1 MGLIKEPR
9 DIDFFV
15 IDKPWSE
22 TELKEF
28 SELIKKQKNQIQKS
42 NVKRI
47 DTKIKLKKTNKKWVS
62 HSELK
67 KELGIK

>member
-9 DIDFFV
+9 EIDFFV

-28 SELIKKQKNQIQKS
+28 SDLIKKQKNQIQKGK
-42 NVKRI
+42 VKRI
-47 DTKIKLKKTNKKWVS
+47 NTKIKLKKDQ
-62 HSELK
+62 
-67 KELGIK
+67 

>member
-22 TELKEF
+22 IELKEF
-28 SELIKKQKNQIQKS
+28 SELIKQQKTLIHKGKI
-42 NVKRI
+42 KRI
-47 DTKIKLKKTNKKWVS
+47 NTNIKLKKTNKKWVS
-62 HSELK
+62 HSEVK
-67 KELGIK
+67 KELGIR

>member
-28 SELIKKQKNQIQKS
+28 SELIKQKKTLIHKS
-42 NVKRI
+42 KVKRI
-47 DTKIKLKKTNKKWVS
+47 NTKITLK
-62 HSELK
+62 EDQ
-67 KELGIK
+67 